1 MATQGIVDGRNHL
14 SKPFRLWANISG
26 SSGTASVLGEEP
38 LVFRVQGLRR
48 LLVFLSCLGVLCD
61 CEAVRVLYAEFRTV

>member
-1 MATQGIVDGRNHL
+1 MVGITSQSLSGFGR
-14 SKPFRLWANISG
+14 ISAAAPG
-26 SSGTASVLGEEP
+26 QLLFLGEEP